1 MPVDIEPQSWEIL
14 EEFIVHDKSNE
25 IIKFFE
31 NSQPAETAR
40 FIAHLD
46 EELRE
51 KLIILLDPEKAAA
64 LLHNIPD
71 EQAADIIEKIPVQE
85 AVAIIDQFPVD
96 EQVDILSDV
105 KPEGAEA
112 ILDAMSPKDAYVT
125 RQIMKYPKGTAG
137 AIMTLEYLAYTEH
150 TTCGDIIND
159 IQTNQE
165 RYSDFDVQYAY
176 IISNSN
182 RLIGVLRMR
191 DLILAKKNTPVN
203 LLMIKK
209 PLHVNVDASLDEL
222 IQFFEEHYFI
232 GVPVTDRQQRLIGVV
247 HRANVLEASTH
258 RAEISLLKR
267 SGITQGEEFRSM
279 PFKQRTFRRLSWLS
293 INIVL
298 NIIAASI
305 IAIYQDTLSAVIALA
320 VFLPIISDMSG
331 CSGNQSVAV
340 SIRELTLGLIKPFEF
355 FQVIRKELGV
365 GILNGIILGFLLGM
379 VAFIWQNNLYLGLVI
394 GGALA
399 TNTIV
404 AVCLGSTIPL
414 LLKSLKID
422 PALASSP
429 MLTTIT
435 DMGGFFFALYFATL
449 MLQFLS

>member
-1 MPVDIEPQSWEIL
+1 MSVELESQSWEIL
-14 EEFIVHDKSNE
+14 EEYIIHDRSNE

-31 NSQPAETAR
+31 SSQPAETAH

-51 KLIILLDPEKAAA
+51 KLIVLLDPEKAAD

-71 EQAADIIEKIPVQE
+71 EQAADIIEKIPAQE
-85 AVAIIDQFPVD
+85 AAAIIDQLPVD

-105 KPEGAEA
+105 KSEGAEA
-112 ILDAMSPKDAYVT
+112 ILDAMSPKDASVT
-125 RQIMKYPKGTAG
+125 RQIMKYSEGTAG
-137 AIMTLEYLAYTEH
+137 SLMTLEYLAYTEH
-150 TTCGDIIND
+150 TTCGDILND

-165 RYSDFDVQYAY
+165 RYSDFEVQYAY
-176 IISNSN
+176 IISDSN

-191 DLILAKKNTPVN
+191 DLILAKKNTLVKS
-203 LLMIKK
+203 LMIIN
-209 PLHVNVDASLDEL
+209 PLHVNVNTSLDEL
-222 IQFFEEHYFI
+222 IHIFDEHNYI
-232 GVPVTDRQQRLIGVV
+232 GIPVTDKLNRLVGVV
-247 HRANVLEASTH
+247 RRSHVLEASNQ
-258 RAEISLLKR
+258 RAELSSLRR

-279 PFKQRTFRRLSWLS
+279 PFRQRAFRRLSWLS
-293 INIVL
+293 INIIL
-298 NIIAASI
+298 NVIAASV
-305 IAIYQDTLSAVIALA
+305 IALYQDTLSAVIALA

-355 FQVIRKELGV
+355 FRVIRKELGV

-379 VAFIWQNNLYLGLVI
+379 VAFIWKNNLYLGLVI

-435 DMGGFFFALYFATL
+435 DMCGFFFALYFATL
-449 MLQFLS
+449 ALEFLT